1 MKTIGEIMKNYEEP
15 DIEILLAGDVKM
27 SDYTAISDVGETLI
41 ELLRDKM
48 RDLIPVDSIAL
59 VSPGE
64 IEGKDNIRLSLF
76 LYHVEENIHLI
87 NQEMEKIGSLV
98 LKAPS
103 LALDLY
109 YMVTSYPSP
118 GIQDRTERTQ
128 EEHSIL
134 GRAMQVLH
142 DNSVLTGSVL
152 KGSLSASDTELHV
165 MVTSLSLD
173 DMTKIWSTFKEKSF
187 RPSVCYLVT
196 PVKIE
201 SLCEM
206 RIKRVTGSSD
216 SKSSKGG
223 KVNVSW

>member
-1 MKTIGEIMKNYEEP
+1 
-15 DIEILLAGDVKM
+15 M
-27 SDYTAISDVGETLI
+27 SDYTALSDVGETLI
-41 ELLRDKM
+41 ELLREKM
-48 RDLIPVDSIAL
+48 QELIPVDSISL

-76 LYHVEENIHLI
+76 LYHVEENIHLK
-87 NQEMEKIGSLV
+87 NQEMEKIGSSV
-98 LKAPS
+98 LKAPP

-118 GIQDRTERTQ
+118 GIQDRTDRTR

-134 GRAMQVLH
+134 GKAIQVLH
-142 DNSVLTGSVL
+142 DNSILTGSVL
-152 KGSLSASDTELHV
+152 KGSLSASDTILHM

-173 DMTKIWSTFKEKSF
+173 DMTKIWNTFKEKSF

-201 SLCEM
+201 SLREKK
-206 RIKRVTGSSD
+206 IHRVTGSP
-216 SKSSKGG
+216 KNKPGEGG
-223 KVNVSW
+223 KS

>member
-1 MKTIGEIMKNYEEP
+1 
-15 DIEILLAGDVKM
+15 M
-27 SDYTAISDVGETLI
+27 SDYTAIADIGETLI
-41 ELLRDKM
+41 ELLRGNTQ
-48 RDLIPVDSIAL
+48 DLIPADSIAL

-76 LYHVEENIHLI
+76 LYHVEENIHLK
-87 NQEMEKIGSLV
+87 NQEMEKIGYSV
-98 LKAPS
+98 LKAPP

-109 YMVTSYPSP
+109 YMVTSYPSS
-118 GIQDRTERTQ
+118 GIQDRTDRTR

-134 GRAMQVLH
+134 GWAMQILQ

-152 KGSLSASDTELHV
+152 KGSLSASDTVLHV

-187 RPSVCYLVT
+187 RPSICYLVT

-201 SLCEM
+201 SL
-206 RIKRVTGSSD
+206 RKKNIKRVTG
-216 SKSSKGG
+216 GP
-223 KVNVSW
+223 NN

>member
-1 MKTIGEIMKNYEEP
+1 
-15 DIEILLAGDVKM
+15 M
-27 SDYTAISDVGETLI
+27 SDYTALSDVGETLI
-41 ELLRDKM
+41 ELLREKM
-48 RDLIPVDSIAL
+48 QELIPFDSISL

-64 IEGKDNIRLSLF
+64 IEGKDNIRLSIF
-76 LYHVEENIHLI
+76 LYHVEENIYLK
-87 NQEMEKIGSLV
+87 NQEMEKIGSSV
-98 LKAPS
+98 LKAPP

-118 GIQDRTERTQ
+118 GIQDRTDRTR

-134 GRAMQVLH
+134 GKAMQVLH

-152 KGSLSASDTELHV
+152 KGSLSASDTVLHV

-201 SLCEM
+201 SLREKK
-206 RIKRVTGSSD
+206 IHRVTGGP
-216 SKSSKGG
+216 KNKPGEGG
-223 KVNVSW
+223 KS